1 METVINVQDVV
12 KTYGE
17 KTVLDH
23 IGFRI
28 PAGETV
34 AVVGPNG
41 TGKTTLL
48 EILMTLRKV
57 DSGSVSI
64 LGKNANEQKAVDAIR
79 GRIGVMLQ
87 EGGMYSYI
95 KLKEALDLFASFYS
109 VGQDK
114 IGQLVEYFELQPY
127 LNTKYEKLSG
137 GWKQRFLLAIA
148 FLHDPDLVFL
158 DEPTTG
164 LDPKAT
170 QLVWEKIRGGVQKTK
185 TILLSTHSME
195 EVDKFCDRVIVLNKG
210 KIAANDTPAA
220 IKEKLKVDFLYQGVR
235 NKVEVANEICQ
246 QLGITLDEV
255 AFIGDDLGDIELL
268 KAVGI
273 SGVPAS
279 APAYVRKLGTIQLKK
294 NGGEGVFREFVE
306 ALFNITD
313 YPIK

>member
-1 METVINVQDVV
+1 MNYIIDVQDIV
-12 KTYGE
+12 KAYGE

-64 LGKNANEQKAVDAIR
+64 LGKNANEQKAVDEIR

-95 KLKEALDLFASFYS
+95 KLKEALDLFAAFYS
-109 VGQDK
+109 VGPDK

-170 QLVWEKIRGGVQKTK
+170 QLVWEKIRGGVEKNK

-195 EVDKFCDRVIVLNKG
+195 EVDKFCDRVIVLSKG
-210 KIAANDTPAA
+210 KIMANDSPAA
-220 IKEKLKVDFLYQGVR
+220 IKDMLKVDYFSDAYFRL
-235 NKVEVANEICQ
+235 VE
-246 QLGITLDEV
+246 
-255 AFIGDDLGDIELL
+255 GDD
-268 KAVGI
+268 
-273 SGVPAS
+273 
-279 APAYVRKLGTIQLKK
+279 R
-294 NGGEGVFREFVE
+294 R
-306 ALFNITD
+306 
-313 YPIK
+313 

>member
-64 LGKNANEQKAVDAIR
+64 LGKNANEQKAVDEIR

-127 LNTKYEKLSG
+127 MNTKYEKLSG
-137 GWKQRFLLAIA
+137 GWKQRFLYC
-148 FLHDPDLVFL
+148 FRQRR
-158 DEPTTG
+158 TG
-164 LDPKAT
+164 
-170 QLVWEKIRGGVQKTK
+170 
-185 TILLSTHSME
+185 
-195 EVDKFCDRVIVLNKG
+195 
-210 KIAANDTPAA
+210 
-220 IKEKLKVDFLYQGVR
+220 
-235 NKVEVANEICQ
+235 
-246 QLGITLDEV
+246 
-255 AFIGDDLGDIELL
+255 
-268 KAVGI
+268 
-273 SGVPAS
+273 
-279 APAYVRKLGTIQLKK
+279 
-294 NGGEGVFREFVE
+294 
-306 ALFNITD
+306 
-313 YPIK
+313 

>member
-64 LGKNANEQKAVDAIR
+64 LGKNANEQKAVDEIR

-95 KLKEALDLFASFYS
+95 KLKEALDLFVS
-109 VGQDK
+109 K
-114 IGQLVEYFELQPY
+114 
-127 LNTKYEKLSG
+127 
-137 GWKQRFLLAIA
+137 
-148 FLHDPDLVFL
+148 
-158 DEPTTG
+158 G
-164 LDPKAT
+164 L
-170 QLVWEKIRGGVQKTK
+170 
-185 TILLSTHSME
+185 
-195 EVDKFCDRVIVLNKG
+195 
-210 KIAANDTPAA
+210 PAQ
-220 IKEKLKVDFLYQGVR
+220 IH
-235 NKVEVANEICQ
+235 
-246 QLGITLDEV
+246 
-255 AFIGDDLGDIELL
+255 
-268 KAVGI
+268 
-273 SGVPAS
+273 
-279 APAYVRKLGTIQLKK
+279 
-294 NGGEGVFREFVE
+294 
-306 ALFNITD
+306 
-313 YPIK
+313 